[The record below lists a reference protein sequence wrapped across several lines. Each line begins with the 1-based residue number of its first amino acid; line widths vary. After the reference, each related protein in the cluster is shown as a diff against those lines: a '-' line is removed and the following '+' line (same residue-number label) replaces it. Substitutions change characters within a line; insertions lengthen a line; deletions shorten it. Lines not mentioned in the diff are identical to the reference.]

1 MLGESTTENRPDVAD
16 AAAARHGTGTR
27 PVAGYA
33 AAVGRRAV
41 LNDAGR
47 AVPAGG
53 SGGVGGRRRDEVRA
67 YVAPVRAAAG
77 PDLPVEEALL
87 LMRAEGGG
95 RDAALAVMEGGHL
108 VGVVTRAEL
117 EAAARARGGAGGR
130 AGLAE
135 AAGLRVV
142 YCFADSD
149 VADAAA
155 TMRAAR
161 VSHLAVLGED
171 VRLLGLLAR
180 RDLPPTA
187 AAVPGPS
194 A

>member
-27 PVAGYA
+27 PAAGYA

-53 SGGVGGRRRDEVRA
+53 GGRRRDEVRA

-87 LMRAEGGG
+87 LMRDEGGG

-117 EAAARARGGAGGR
+117 EAAARAGGPGGR
-130 AGLAE
+130 ARLAE

-187 AAVPGPS
+187 AAIPGPS

>member
-1 MLGESTTENRPDVAD
+1 
-16 AAAARHGTGTR
+16 
-27 PVAGYA
+27 
-33 AAVGRRAV
+33 
-41 LNDAGR
+41 
-47 AVPAGG
+47 
-53 SGGVGGRRRDEVRA
+53 
-67 YVAPVRAAAG
+67 
-77 PDLPVEEALL
+77 
-87 LMRAEGGG
+87 
-95 RDAALAVMEGGHL
+95 MEGGHV

-117 EAAARARGGAGGR
+117 EAAVRAGGAGGR
-130 AGLAE
+130 ARLAE

-180 RDLPPTA
+180 RDLPYRPCAGRRVRRPEPGRA
-187 AAVPGPS
+187 AGREPGRGAGRCCDGAP
-194 A
+194 

>member
-1 MLGESTTENRPDVAD
+1 MLGE
-16 AAAARHGTGTR
+16 
-27 PVAGYA
+27 
-33 AAVGRRAV
+33 
-41 LNDAGR
+41 
-47 AVPAGG
+47 
-53 SGGVGGRRRDEVRA
+53 GGRDGGGGGEVRA

-77 PDLPVEEALL
+77 PDLPVDEALR
-87 LMRAEGGG
+87 LMREGGG
-95 RDAALAVMEGGHL
+95 AGDALPVMEGGHL

-117 EAAARARGGAGGR
+117 EAAARAGGGAGGR
-130 AGLAE
+130 ARLAE

-149 VADAAA
+149 VAEAAA

-180 RDLPPTA
+180 RDLPPLPTA
-187 AAVPGPS
+187 APPPPSRVPAPAPPFPGRV

>member
-1 MLGESTTENRPDVAD
+1 MLGGGR
-16 AAAARHGTGTR
+16 
-27 PVAGYA
+27 
-33 AAVGRRAV
+33 AAVRARGAPPSPRV
-41 LNDAGR
+41 A
-47 AVPAGG
+47 AGG
-53 SGGVGGRRRDEVRA
+53 HEVRA
-67 YVAPVRAAAG
+67 YVAPVPAAVG
-77 PDLPVEEALL
+77 PDLPVEEALR
-87 LMRAEGGG
+87 LMREGG
-95 RDAALAVMEGGHL
+95 RDALPVMEGGHV

-187 AAVPGPS
+187 AAAIPGPS

>member
-1 MLGESTTENRPDVAD
+1 MDESTTENRPDVAD
-16 AAAARHGTGTR
+16 AAARHGTGTR
-27 PVAGYA
+27 SVADVA
-33 AAVGRRAV
+33 AGRRAV
-41 LNDAGR
+41 LSDAGR

-53 SGGVGGRRRDEVRA
+53 GGRRRDEVRA

-77 PDLPVEEALL
+77 PDLPVDEALL

-95 RDAALAVMEGGHL
+95 RDAALAVMEDGHL

-187 AAVPGPS
+187 AAIPGPS